1 MAVIVPSIGQLLW
14 GEPLNNALLGLDA
27 AIQGRASQADLTTL
41 SQQVAAVQVTA
52 NNAQST
58 ANNALTTA
66 QNVPG
71 TIKVSTT
78 APASPTAGQ
87 YWDNGTNLYRWNGT
101 SWQPPNYVRPS
112 ISEQVS
118 SPATYT
124 AGAFTDFT
132 SGQWAPITITVPTSG
147 QVRVTIGA
155 AVLNTNTTTST
166 GWVAWRASGA
176 VTINTAYEKRG
187 VSTVGA
193 RTYASRVFIIT
204 GLTAGTSLT
213 ITPQYNFSSV
223 NASSSITSVT
233 NGQLYVEPYPL

>member
-27 AIQGRASQADLTTL
+27 AIQGRASQADLFTL
-41 SQQVAAVQVTA
+41 TQQVAAIQVTA

-71 TIKVSTT
+71 TIKVSVT
-78 APASPTAGQ
+78 APVSPTAGQ
-87 YWDNGTNLYRWNGT
+87 YWDNGTNLFRWNGS
-101 SWQPPNYVRPS
+101 SWQPPNLIRPS
-112 ISEQVS
+112 ISNWVS

-132 SGQWAPITITVPTSG
+132 SGQWAPITVTVPPSG

-155 AVLNTNTTTST
+155 AVINTNTTTST
-166 GWVAWRASGA
+166 GWATWRASGA
-176 VTINTAYEKRG
+176 TTINTTYENRS
-187 VSTVGA
+187 VTTIGA
-193 RTYASRVFIIT
+193 RTYASRVYVIT

-213 ITPQYNFSSV
+213 ITPQYMFSSV
-223 NASSSITSVT
+223 NASATITSVT
-233 NGQLYVEPYPL
+233 NGQLIVDPLPV